1 MENNKSIYGN
11 VTAVFLSS
19 HDVNG
24 AYDALIKRGY
34 LADDITVLMS
44 DQTHSRDFHTVSNEK
59 NESASTMSEAGRGAL
74 IGGATGALVTT
85 LAAIGSN
92 LVLPGLGLV
101 FAGPIV
107 AALTGAAAGSIAGG
121 TIGAIIGSGYPE
133 EEKVYYETS
142 IKDGGIM
149 LSVSPKTEADREL
162 IIIDFNTFNGQ
173 RIYANQPSMTW
184 S

>member
-1 MENNKSIYGN
+1 MESDKSIYGN
-11 VTAVFLSS
+11 VTAVFLTS

-24 AYDALIKRGY
+24 AYDTLIKRGY
-34 LADDITVLMS
+34 APEEITVLMS
-44 DQTHSRDFHTVSNEK
+44 DQTHIRDFHTAPEEK
-59 NESASTMSEAGRGAL
+59 NESTTTMSEAGRGAL

-85 LAAIGSN
+85 LAVIGSN

-142 IKDGGIM
+142 IKEGGIM
-149 LSVSPKTEADREL
+149 LSVSPKTEIDREA
-162 IIIDFNTFNGQ
+162 IIADFTTFNGQ
-173 RIYANQPSMTW
+173 RIFANQPSMNW